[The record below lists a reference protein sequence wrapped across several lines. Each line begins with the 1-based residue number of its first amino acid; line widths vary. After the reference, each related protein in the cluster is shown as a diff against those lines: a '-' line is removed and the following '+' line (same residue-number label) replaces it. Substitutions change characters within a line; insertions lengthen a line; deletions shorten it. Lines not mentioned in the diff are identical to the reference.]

1 MSDYDDESDEVFVLF
16 WYFEEERSL
25 FLLIYQLEIYR
36 LVNCPQEMDSST
48 GEPILDFFNTAQS
61 DELATLNGCSKKK
74 ADLLITLRPF
84 ESWDDLVRK
93 KGCCISKR
101 DSVCSPFRHSRGYS
115 SWLIEE
121 SLFKNS

>member
-1 MSDYDDESDEVFVLF
+1 
-16 WYFEEERSL
+16 
-25 FLLIYQLEIYR
+25 
-36 LVNCPQEMDSST
+36 MDSST

-93 KGCCISKR
+93 KGFCISKR
-101 DSVCSPFRHSRGYS
+101 DSVCSPVLFYGP
-115 SWLIEE
+115 IE
-121 SLFKNS
+121 